1 MRVVVLGAGLIGTA
15 TAYYLA
21 KAGHEVVVVDRQ
33 QAAGLETSFANGAL
47 LTPSTSDSWA
57 APG

>member
-21 KAGHEVVVVDRQ
+21 KAGHEVVVVDRRPVSRPVSPT
-33 QAAGLETSFANGAL
+33 ARS
-47 LTPSTSDSWA
+47 
-57 APG
+57 